1 METPEIGFAKDTF
14 YLATDGVLNSLNGLS
29 DDLMED
35 ILYSLGALRQNPLR
49 LVCRRWNTIIMS
61 PLLRRQLCITMED
74 LHQDWDEF
82 YWCHFEERPCDYCES
97 TMANRISSIRALITT
112 ATNRVIFRM
121 RPYRHLGNAEI
132 LHSAFHNDCS
142 AVSRPSIQKVCAA
155 RGAIIEN
162 VTFVGFQL
170 RSLESMLE
178 LDDEMPCP
186 EYSFLRCSAVAEFR
200 IDFDY
205 CGFPDFIQV
214 RTDKPHDF
222 TVSGVELR
230 NMIIYEAME
239 RIELPLV
246 KHFILRFAKKFTSP
260 PADWDNVMRYAME
273 REGRTAKM
281 TWSWLTRFIDL
292 SAYWDYSDNEFTREK
307 YQMVL
312 ELSAPLAWHNILPFI
327 YTGLRCLPRWHAP
340 VKKSSFREAYYNLD
354 DGILTIVTVCD
365 GETIDE
371 DMCC

>member
-29 DDLMED
+29 DELMED
-35 ILYSLGALRQNPLR
+35 ILYSLGALRQNLLR
-49 LVCRRWNTIIMS
+49 LVCRRWNTIITS

-82 YWCHFEERPCDYCES
+82 YWCHLEERSCDYCES
-97 TMANRISSIRALITT
+97 TMANRISSIRALITS

-121 RPYRHLGNAEI
+121 RPYHHLGNAEI

-142 AVSRPSIQKVCAA
+142 AVSGPSIQKVCAA

-162 VTFVGFQL
+162 VTFAGFQL
-170 RSLESMLE
+170 RSLESVLE

-222 TVSGVELR
+222 TVSGEELQ
-230 NMIIYEAME
+230 NMVNYEAME
-239 RIELPLV
+239 RVELPLV

-260 PADWDNVMRYAME
+260 PAGWDNVMRYAME
-273 REGRTAKM
+273 REGRTAEM
-281 TWSWLTRFIDL
+281 TWSWLTRFI
-292 SAYWDYSDNEFTREK
+292 YSDKEFTWES
-307 YQMVL
+307 YQLVL
-312 ELSAPLAWHNILPFI
+312 SSMAWQNLLPFI
-327 YTGLRCLPRWHAP
+327 YSGLRCLPRWHAP

-354 DGILTIVTVCD
+354 DGTMTIVTVRD
-365 GETIDE
+365 GETIDKHI
-371 DMCC
+371 CF